1 MRLLLDTHSFLWF
14 IGGDERLSARAR
26 EVIADIENE
35 AYLSVASLWEMA
47 IKINLGKLRLPRP
60 FGVFVPEQ
68 IMLNE
73 IKILHVELPHISR
86 YIELPLYHR
95 DPFDRL
101 LAAQA
106 YVEGM
111 TVVSK
116 DEVFARYEV
125 DLLW

>member
-26 EVIADIENE
+26 EVIADMGKE

-73 IKILHVELPHISR
+73 IKILHAELPHMAR
-86 YIELPLYHR
+86 YIELPLHHR